1 MAQWK
6 RQIMTPKSTTEIGQF
21 IGLHSSLMALNHS
34 EKFAACGSKIT
45 RLSKLTELCCNSLNL
60 ARASVW
66 ELGNNGE
73 SITCQVLYTK
83 DSGADYTPVTMQTGD
98 NPEYFQEIYTTKLI
112 NADDALN
119 DARTK
124 SFTNG
129 YLDVH
134 GIYSMLDA
142 PVFNGAE
149 LHSVICLESTVK
161 RTWTL
166 PEIAFATAVAD
177 TISQMNTYDAWQK
190 SEKDLDTLT
199 HRDDLTGLANY
210 RSLKRYLEDLIADNN
225 DREFTLLWLDIDK
238 LKDINDAMGQLI
250 GDQVISLCGASLNL
264 WHNPTFNFCARIG
277 GDEFGLVLKGN
288 NDAKKIEEITLRLLS
303 ELDKPFIAGG
313 QAISIS
319 ASIGI
324 ACFPSDSNNLDG
336 LLHNAEAA
344 MYAAKAKGR
353 AQVSFVDAK
362 YSSLAQKRF
371 ILEQELR
378 DVIKKNGLDVYYQPI
393 MHADGKTLVSA
404 EALVRWQH
412 PEHGLLTPDAFL
424 PIAQTSNLMADIDRC
439 VLLKVCEDF
448 QVLKNIDPN
457 WGRVSLNLSA
467 DSLHIKDFAS
477 SFISMLKQYDVLPSQ
492 IQLEVT
498 EDILQSDYSLINNT
512 LKQLVDYGIELY
524 LDDFGTGYS
533 SLSRLKLY
541 PFSKLKID
549 RSFIRDLMDDAD
561 DRAIT
566 LSVIALAA
574 GMGMKVVAEGVEEE
588 EQELWLRE
596 NGCDYFQG
604 FKYSKPIPQ
613 AQFISCYYPQH
624 Q

>member
-1 MAQWK
+1 MA
-6 RQIMTPKSTTEIGQF
+6 TPKHTTEIGQF
-21 IGLHSSLMALNHS
+21 IELHSSLMILSHS
-34 EKFAACGSKIT
+34 KKFTTYDSKIT
-45 RLSKLTELCCNSLNL
+45 RLTKLTEFCCNSLNV
-60 ARASVW
+60 ARASIW
-66 ELGNNGE
+66 KLGSNGQ
-73 SITCQVLYTK
+73 SITCQVLHTK
-83 DSGADYTPVTMQTGD
+83 GGEADYTPTTVLAEA
-98 NPEYFQEIYTTKLI
+98 NPDYFNAIHTSKLI

-119 DARTK
+119 DPRTIL
-124 SFTNG
+124 FTEEHLN
-129 YLDVH
+129 LH

-142 PVFNGAE
+142 PVFNGSE
-149 LHSVICLESTVK
+149 LHSIICLESTVK
-161 RTWTL
+161 RIWSL
-166 PEIAFATAVAD
+166 AEIALATAVAD
-177 TISQMNTYDAWQK
+177 TISQINTYDAWQQ
-190 SEKDLDTLT
+190 SEKNLDTLT
-199 HRDDLTGLANY
+199 HLDDLTGLANY
-210 RSLKRYLEDLIADNN
+210 RSLKRYIGDLIANNN
-225 DREFTLLWLDIDK
+225 DGEFTLLWLDIDK
-238 LKDINDAMGQLI
+238 LKDINEAMGQLI
-250 GDQVISLCGASLNL
+250 GDQVISLCGTTLNS
-264 WHNPTFNFCARIG
+264 WRNPTFNFCARIA
-277 GDEFGLVLKGN
+277 GDEFGLILKGS
-288 NDAKKIEEITLRLLS
+288 NDAEKLQQIALRLLS
-303 ELDKPFIAGG
+303 DLDKPFFIDG

-324 ACFPSDSNNLDG
+324 ACFPSDSNDLDS
-336 LLHNAEAA
+336 LLHDAEAA

-393 MHADGKTLVSA
+393 MHSDGKTLVSA

-412 PEHGLLTPDAFL
+412 PEHGLLTPDVFL
-424 PIAQTSNLMADIDRC
+424 PIAQTSNLMADLDRC
-439 VLLKVCEDF
+439 VLLKVCEQF
-448 QVLKNIDPN
+448 QILKNIDPN

-467 DSLHIKDFAS
+467 DSLHIEDFAS
-477 SFISMLKQYDVLPSQ
+477 SFMTMLKQYDVLPSQ

-498 EDILQSDYSLINNT
+498 EDVLQSDYSVVNNT
-512 LKQLVDYGIELY
+512 LKQLVDNGIELY

-588 EQELWLRE
+588 DQELWLRE

-613 AQFISCYYPQH
+613 AQFISCYYPQL